1 MMSDECIARQMRSI
15 FFPAHQRHAF
25 HRLNVEYLA
34 SLQGLQPPAL
44 SDLLETGIRGNLQ
57 RAGESDA
64 VMPSLR
70 HQVEWMAALIAQQGA
85 WLQQDK
91 ERQRKQLLSS
101 SQGNFILYRAGMSV
115 DFAGKKLS
123 EALLVPAHDAPQR
136 VALAVQMLKDGLQ
149 VNPLNYRAHFE
160 LGWAY
165 LFMLNQ
171 LPEATFHLE
180 AAAQQAQASDPV
192 FARFARRHL
201 AAAWYG
207 RRDFSKA
214 ADISLSILPDAA
226 PDDLEV
232 RYELSRYL
240 SAASEIPLA
249 AQHLAQVVGRSAI
262 HYVQAQAEP
271 DFVGQGEIQTV
282 LEDLRSIR
290 VQRIQHYVHAN
301 WKQDALATLPLPDQ
315 IDSGELFNQVV
326 DQHERVM
333 THLPYATL
341 SQREKQIGD
350 RILDASRQR
359 IIREVRLRSR
369 HYEQVA
375 EKERQRWSWV
385 NQTGGAL
392 VHISTIL
399 LLASLM
405 FYLLRFVL
413 DFVGMGNL
421 LNADTLVGNIMGSM
435 LLLGITGV
443 TLLQFVPWGMKKL
456 LLKQLELDN
465 TVNVLKSSS

>member
-1 MMSDECIARQMRSI
+1 MSDV
-15 FFPAHQRHAF
+15 F
-25 HRLNVEYLA
+25 HRLNLEYLA

-44 SDLLETGIRGNLQ
+44 SDLLETGIRSNLQ
-57 RAGESDA
+57 RVGESEA
-64 VMPSLR
+64 VLPGLR
-70 HQVEWMAALIAQQGA
+70 HQVEWMAALIARQGA

-91 ERQRKQLLSS
+91 ERQRKQLLSNS
-101 SQGNFILYRAGMSV
+101 HGDFILYRAGMSV

-123 EALLVPAHDAPQR
+123 EALRVSANDAQQR

-149 VNPLNYRAHFE
+149 VNPHNYRAHFE

-165 LFMLNQ
+165 LFMLKQ

-180 AAAQQAQASDPV
+180 AAAQQAQASDPL

-201 AAAWYG
+201 ADAWHG
-207 RRDFSKA
+207 QQQFSKA
-214 ADISLSILPDAA
+214 AEIALSILPEAATDA
-226 PDDLEV
+226 LEV

-240 SAASEIPLA
+240 SAAGEMPLA

-271 DFVGQGEIQTV
+271 DFAGQGEIQTV

-301 WKQDALATLPLPDQ
+301 WQQDALATLPLPDQ

-350 RILDASRQR
+350 RILNASRQR
-359 IIREVRLRSR
+359 VIREVRLRSR

-392 VHISTIL
+392 VHLSTIL

-405 FYLLRFVL
+405 FYLLRFAL
-413 DFVGMGNL
+413 DLLGVGNL
-421 LNADTLVGNIMGSM
+421 LNADTLVGNILGSM

-465 TVNVLKSSS
+465 TVSVLKSSS

>member
-1 MMSDECIARQMRSI
+1 MSDEFIARQMQSI
-15 FFPAHQRHAF
+15 FFPAHQCYAF

-34 SLQGLQPPAL
+34 SLQGLQPPAV

-70 HQVEWMAALIAQQGA
+70 HQVEWMAGIIAQQGA
-85 WLQQDK
+85 WLQQGK
-91 ERQRKQLLSS
+91 EHHRKQLLSNS
-101 SQGNFILYRAGMSV
+101 HGNFVLYRAGMSV

-123 EALLVPAHDAPQR
+123 EALLVPAHDAQQR
-136 VALAVQMLKDGLQ
+136 IALAVQMLKDGLQ
-149 VNPLNYRAHFE
+149 VSPHNYRAHFE

-180 AAAQQAQASDPV
+180 VAAQQAQASDPV

-214 ADISLSILPDAA
+214 ADISLSILPEA
-226 PDDLEV
+226 PHDDLEV

-240 SAASEIPLA
+240 SAAGQIPLA

-271 DFVGQGEIQTV
+271 DFADRVEIQTV

-290 VQRIQHYVHAN
+290 LQRIQHYVHAN

-385 NQTGGAL
+385 NQTGGVL
-392 VHISTIL
+392 VHISSIL

-421 LNADTLVGNIMGSM
+421 LNADTLVGNILGSM
-435 LLLGITGV
+435 LLLGISGV

-465 TVNVLKSSS
+465 TVSVLKSSS

>member
-1 MMSDECIARQMRSI
+1 MMSDEFIARQIQSI
-15 FFPAHQRHAF
+15 FSPAHQRHAF
-25 HRLNVEYLA
+25 HRLNLEYFA

-64 VMPSLR
+64 VMLSLR
-70 HQVEWMAALIAQQGA
+70 HQVEWMAAIIAQQGA

-91 ERQRKQLLSS
+91 ERQRKQLLSN
-101 SQGNFILYRAGMSV
+101 SQGNFTLYRAGMSV

-123 EALLVPAHDAPQR
+123 EALLVPADDAQQR
-136 VALAVQMLKDGLQ
+136 VALAVQMLKNALQ
-149 VNPLNYRAHFE
+149 VNAHNYRAHFE

-180 AAAQQAQASDPV
+180 AAAQQAQASDPL

-201 AAAWYG
+201 ADAWYG
-207 RRDFSKA
+207 RQEFSKA
-214 ADISLSILPDAA
+214 ADIAQSILPEAA

-240 SAASEIPLA
+240 SAAGEMPLA

-271 DFVGQGEIQTV
+271 DFAGQGEIQTV

-392 VHISTIL
+392 VHLSTIL

-405 FYLLRFVL
+405 FYLLRFAL
-413 DFVGMGNL
+413 DLLGIGNL
-421 LNADTLVGNIMGSM
+421 LNADTLVGNILGSM

-465 TVNVLKSSS
+465 TVSVLKSSS